1 VERASLARPTLIG
14 VHDRALATVAK
25 LCSSSCSE
33 SGVGWRECRSIAPAA
48 MRPRCGLKML
58 VRRFVLVLLRNPA
71 SHARRSVR
79 STRGV
84 FATLLCSLS
93 FKRSVVSGSLVLA
106 PSPIRPFADTPTRSA
121 HFPSSAF
128 PGSSTRSVVS
138 TMSSAGHPS
147 LINP

>member
-1 VERASLARPTLIG
+1 MERASLARPTLIG

-48 MRPRCGLKML
+48 KRPRCGLKML

-106 PSPIRPFADTPTRSA
+106 PSPHRPYALSPTRRHAPLISLHLHSPVHRRGRWYQRCLPRDTPA
-121 HFPSSAF
+121 
-128 PGSSTRSVVS
+128 
-138 TMSSAGHPS
+138 
-147 LINP
+147 